1 MYITVK
7 YALFLKYVHENIS
20 KFHLHRQLLNL
31 VLVRAKQ
38 CHTFKKF
45 KKLKKYISE
54 NMLKINNR
62 FGWHMYYLS
71 LYIHICK
78 FVKLYI
84 LICWPLMKEL
94 PKESSNID
102 YLASDVSVPALGNI
116 FFHFIWDLRIYF
128 WDNFELCGGSI
139 VDKNI
144 EIREI
149 WTCFACF
156 EIF

>member
-62 FGWHMYYLS
+62 FG
-71 LYIHICK
+71 
-78 FVKLYI
+78 
-84 LICWPLMKEL
+84 
-94 PKESSNID
+94 
-102 YLASDVSVPALGNI
+102 
-116 FFHFIWDLRIYF
+116 
-128 WDNFELCGGSI
+128 
-139 VDKNI
+139 
-144 EIREI
+144 
-149 WTCFACF
+149 
-156 EIF
+156 